1 MRSRFLVKAIAL
13 CAVVSSAA
21 FAQQS
26 TARIDALSKTL
37 IYKDPWLMLNDP
49 VEMFYY
55 QDIIQATYGD
65 TVLTSNNVGPIFATR
80 RLKSAENLMI
90 GFIANRTD
98 NAWQAF
104 YDEVFSEEAAELNG
118 SGENRMPNVP
128 HLLLGL
134 DLGLMKLGLDLN
146 YEFLRYNDRTET
158 SVTDTTQAEGS
169 YTTETISKTSERVGT
184 PGVKISSDILLGDEL
199 KLGIGGEIAF
209 PDVKV
214 FSSTETTRS
223 GNVPETMDANR
234 LSEITVSEESGIRVR
249 GFADVTTELFGVTW
263 KTGIGIL
270 YDTYRLHQEELEEF
284 PDSTFDTTFTL
295 GDLQSSRTKPYFWLG
310 GLKEIQPGLVGGFS
324 YRFDYVLDKD
334 NPDSLA
340 TDDNHLLKRNISLKQ
355 AIRGGIEKT
364 WAECWRFDEVFAR
377 AGLTYDIFTDITK
390 QTSDG
395 EQKGESFYSR
405 VKDTTSFQEMDFTLG
420 SGIRKGIFLFDFVVN
435 KDLLINFIPIIT
447 GANPSGGAFAKFTIT
462 LDFKHRTADCCPKP
476 CEGGSSMMRST
487 PASTPSYGGEAQ
499 TEEPDMDF
507 GF

>member
-55 QDIIQATYGD
+55 QDIIQATYDG
-65 TVLTSNNVGPIFATR
+65 SVGPIFATR
-80 RLKSAENLMI
+80 RLKSAENIMI

-98 NAWQAF
+98 NAWEDFYTSAF
-104 YDEVFSEEAAELNG
+104 PYTGDMSATG
-118 SGENRMPNVP
+118 SGMNQMPNVP
-128 HLLLGL
+128 HLLFGL
-134 DLGLMKLGLDLN
+134 DLEFMKIGLDLN
-146 YEFLRYNDRTET
+146 YEFARHRFDSERI
-158 SVTDTTQAEGS
+158 DTGAGI
-169 YTTETISKTSERVGT
+169 TTETIVDVNQTVGT
-184 PGVKISSDILLGDEL
+184 PGVKLSSDILLGDL
-199 KLGIGGEIAF
+199 KLGVGGELAF
-209 PDVKV
+209 PSVNSFRSDEVNRNGDLADGTV
-214 FSSTETTRS
+214 SRSLLEWTTR
-223 GNVPETMDANR
+223 
-234 LSEITVSEESGIRVR
+234 EESGIRVG
-249 GFADVTTELFGVTW
+249 GFADITAELFDITW
-263 KTGIGIL
+263 KTGVGIV
-270 YDTYRLHQEELEEF
+270 YDTYRFETDTTKEQSIVGS
-284 PDSTFDTTFTL
+284 PDTTFDTSHVI
-295 GDLQSSRTKPYFWLG
+295 GSSQDSRMVPYFWLG

-324 YRFDYVLDKD
+324 YRFKYELDKTV
-334 NPDSLA
+334 PDSLA
-340 TDDNHLLKRNISLKQ
+340 QDLRIKRDLTLQNQ
-355 AIRGGIEKT
+355 IRAGIEKT
-364 WAECWRFDEVFAR
+364 WQDCWRFDEVFAR
-377 AGLTYDIFTDITK
+377 AGLDYDISTFIPK
-390 QTSDG
+390 ETSDG
-395 EQKGESFYSR
+395 EQKGESFESR
-405 VKDTTSFQEMDFTLG
+405 RKNRTTFSEMNFTLG

>member
-13 CAVVSSAA
+13 CAVVSSAV

-37 IYKDPWLMLNDP
+37 IYKDPYLMLNDP

-55 QDIIQATYGD
+55 EDIIQATYGD
-65 TVLTSNNVGPIFATR
+65 TVLTSNKVGPIFATR
-80 RLKSAENLMI
+80 RLKSAENFMI

-98 NAWQAF
+98 NVWSDF
-104 YDEVFSEEAAELNG
+104 YNSASNQLDSIRLGAG
-118 SGENRMPNVP
+118 SNRMPNVP
-128 HLLLGL
+128 HLLLGV
-134 DLGLMKLGLDLN
+134 DLEFMTLALDLN

-249 GFADVTTELFGVTW
+249 GFADVATELFGVTW

-270 YDTYRLHQEELEEF
+270 YDTYRLQQEELEEF

-295 GDLQSSRTKPYFWLG
+295 GDSQKSRVNPYFWLG

-324 YRFDYVLDKD
+324 YRFDYILDKD

-340 TDDNHLLKRNISLKQ
+340 TDDDHLLKRNISLEQ
-355 AIRGGIEKT
+355 AIRGGIEKS

-377 AGLTYDIFTDITK
+377 AGISYLISTGIYK
-390 QTSDG
+390 ATSDG
-395 EQKGESFYSR
+395 EQNLASLETR
-405 VKDTTSFQEMDFTLG
+405 TKDATTFGEMDFTLG

-435 KDLLINFIPIIT
+435 KELLSNIIPVIT
-447 GANPSGGAFAKFTIT
+447 GSNTSAGAFAKFTIT

-487 PASTPSYGGEAQ
+487 PASTPSYGGQQE
-499 TEEPDMDF
+499 TEERDTDF
-507 GF
+507 SF